1 MLPSRAGV
9 TFQVRPNPWLTKD
22 SPEPADACDRTLPHT
37 PHAGGMLV
45 GLVDGSVKQLN
56 PGIAPHIF
64 WGAITPAGG
73 EVLGDW

>member
-1 MLPSRAGV
+1 
-9 TFQVRPNPWLTKD
+9 
-22 SPEPADACDRTLPHT
+22 
-37 PHAGGMLV
+37 MLV